1 MVPSKYSTKGDERC
15 WEKHTIKQKNICNC
29 YHKQETSVT
38 WSISKSIISSPRRK
52 ITKVYRKDTAQTFS
66 LIQWETESKSFVRSF
81 WQTAKIRVLQ
91 LPLEGSRST
100 QKHCQGQHLGTASRD
115 SKWHCPGNGRRI
127 PVGSAVPLLVNSLRY
142 NYTGENIHKNIHS
155 TGFITAKDRSQ
166 WPGGGD
172 LQVTV
177 HIKTWKVL
185 QTQDVTGSKR
195 PPGSAVM
202 AHAQS
207 CSLLLAAQLGY
218 YRLTSFYCTHRHCT
232 FYKLKIHGNSALN
245 KSASFSSSICS
256 LCVSHFGNFCNISNF
271 FFSIVICVMVICEQ

>member
-1 MVPSKYSTKGDERC
+1 MG
-15 WEKHTIKQKNICNC
+15 N
-29 YHKQETSVT
+29 
-38 WSISKSIISSPRRK
+38 RK
-52 ITKVYRKDTAQTFS
+52 
-66 LIQWETESKSFVRSF
+66 KSFVQSF

-115 SKWHCPGNGRRI
+115 SKWHCPGNWRRI
-127 PVGSAVPLLVNSLRY
+127 PLGSAVPLLVNSLRY

-155 TGFITAKDRSQ
+155 TWFITAKDRSQ

-177 HIKTWKVL
+177 HIKIWKAL

-195 PPGSAVM
+195 HPGSAVT

-207 CSLLLAAQLGY
+207 CSLLLTAQLGY
-218 YRLTSFYCTHRHCT
+218 YRLTSFYCTPQTLPILQIEDTWQLCIEQISIIFQQHLLTLRVT
-232 FYKLKIHGNSALN
+232 FW
-245 KSASFSSSICS
+245 
-256 LCVSHFGNFCNISNF
+256 
-271 FFSIVICVMVICEQ
+271 